1 MRNPFCFLRHALGVS
16 AATLALASLAFSAQ
30 AETRVTYKS
39 AAAGT
44 SYYLMGVELSEAV
57 RKGTDDAIIL
67 ASEESQGS
75 VQNVMEVLARQGNYV
90 FTSPS
95 ALIEQAMAGE
105 GDFAERPHLRFQEI
119 RGLFPLPPMTM
130 HFVLAGDKGDIN
142 FSALEG
148 KHILIGRGTFSAR
161 EATRYLGLF
170 DLDEGVR
177 IADAAINSGPDALK
191 NGQID
196 GFVTASA
203 YPSPGV
209 IEAAGSLPISLVSLT
224 DEQVEQTGALRQ
236 LIPGGTYPGVNN
248 DVQTTSLPVIAYTT
262 TAMDDETAYTLTRTF
277 WERLDAMAEEAPWW
291 SSITP
296 DMLANMTGMLHPGAL
311 RYYQE
316 AGIEVPD
323 ALR

>member
-1 MRNPFCFLRHALGVS
+1 MRNPFCFLRHTLGVS
-16 AATLALASLAFSAQ
+16 VATLALASLAFSAH

-44 SYYLMGVELSEAV
+44 SYYLMGLELAEVV
-57 RKGTDDAIIL
+57 RKGTDDAIIF

-95 ALIEQAMAGE
+95 VLIEQAMAGE
-105 GDFAERPHLRFQEI
+105 GAFAERPHLRFQEI
-119 RGLFPLPPMTM
+119 RGLLPLPPMTM
-130 HFVLAGDKGDIN
+130 HFVLAGDNGDID

-161 EATRYLGLF
+161 EAARYLALF
-170 DLDEGVR
+170 DLDDSVR
-177 IADAAINSGPDALK
+177 IADAAINSGPDAIK
-191 NGQID
+191 SGQID

-224 DEQVEQTGALRQ
+224 NEQVEQTGASRQ
-236 LIPGGTYPGVNN
+236 TIPGGTYPGVNN
-248 DVQTTSLPVIAYTT
+248 DVQTTSLPVMAYTT
-262 TAMDDETAYTLTRTF
+262 TAMDDETAYTITKTF
-277 WERLDAMAEEAPWW
+277 WESLDGMAEAAAWW

-296 DMLANMTGMLHPGAL
+296 DMLANMTGLLHPGAQ

-316 AGIEVPD
+316 AGFEVSD